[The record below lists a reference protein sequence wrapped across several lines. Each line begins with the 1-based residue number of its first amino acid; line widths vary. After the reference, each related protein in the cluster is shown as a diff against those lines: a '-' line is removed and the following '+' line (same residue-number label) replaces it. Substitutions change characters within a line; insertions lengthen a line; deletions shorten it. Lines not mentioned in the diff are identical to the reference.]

1 MPEGVY
7 AGEKNM
13 TGTNPIVTTPP
24 PATSKPSSSPG
35 TSISE
40 LGPNAF
46 ITLLTAQLQ
55 AQDPLNPMDPNQMVS
70 ELTSMN
76 TLQETIQMR
85 QDMDAL
91 LAAAK
96 ASSSSPP
103 GSGTGTNPTAPVP
116 PTTPAAAAISSGGA
130 QPPLAAAAL
139 SSGLAAMVKSMVPGS
154 ASGLASQTNSKSQLF

>member
-1 MPEGVY
+1 
-7 AGEKNM
+7 M
-13 TGTNPIVTTPP
+13 TGANPIVSTPP

-35 TSISE
+35 TSLSE

-96 ASSSSPP
+96 ASSSSP

-130 QPPLAAAAL
+130 QPPLAAAAM

-154 ASGLASQTNSKSQLF
+154 TSGLASQANSKSQLF

>member
-1 MPEGVY
+1 
-7 AGEKNM
+7 
-13 TGTNPIVTTPP
+13 
-24 PATSKPSSSPG
+24 
-35 TSISE
+35 
-40 LGPNAF
+40 
-46 ITLLTAQLQ
+46 
-55 AQDPLNPMDPNQMVS
+55 MDPNQMVS

>member
-1 MPEGVY
+1 
-7 AGEKNM
+7 M
-13 TGTNPIVTTPP
+13 TGANPIVTTPAP
-24 PATSKPSSSPG
+24 PSTGTTPSAPGSSNG
-35 TSISE
+35 KNLSQ
-40 LGPNAF
+40 LGPDAF

-116 PTTPAAAAISSGGA
+116 PTTPAAAAISAGGA
-130 QPPLAAAAL
+130 QPPLAAAA
-139 SSGLAAMVKSMVPGS
+139 
-154 ASGLASQTNSKSQLF
+154 